1 MFRTYGIRIR
11 TFVDFGFW
19 IGTNNWLEKF
29 ESSIS
34 SITHSKSQNLF
45 AGKILETLSASE
57 NSIVIT
63 RSSGSARTAY
73 PRETM
78 KTNCYWAPLCHSL
91 AISPSHPFLIR
102 HDTHRFTHYRRY
114 YRQCCAY
121 PHAWLETCSRKLV
134 VRVFLLCL
142 LRTAVTSHYLKA
154 SLRRGVRG
162 VDALRI
168 LQTGTMDREW
178 CRIHER
184 ERIAVLERLPTVR
197 QQRPFAPS
205 TEFIV
210 RF

>member
-1 MFRTYGIRIR
+1 MG
-11 TFVDFGFW
+11 FVCTSVNWLW
-19 IGTNNWLEKF
+19 IGTNNWLKIRKGRF
-29 ESSIS
+29 LQNTIS
-34 SITHSKSQNLF
+34 KN
-45 AGKILETLSASE
+45 KIF
-57 NSIVIT
+57 IVIFIA
-63 RSSGSARTAY
+63 RSSGSAHCLSAWWKLLLLGSS
-73 PRETM
+73 M
-78 KTNCYWAPLCHSL
+78 SA
-91 AISPSHPFLIR
+91 SPSHPSLIW

-121 PHAWLETCSRKLV
+121 PHAWLKPVAVNLSF
-134 VRVFLLCL
+134 VFFFALFITHRRYITLLKP
-142 LRTAVTSHYLKA
+142 RS
-154 SLRRGVRG
+154 RRGVRG

-178 CRIHER
+178 CRIY